1 MKRLR
6 KSVILLF
13 LIAMCLFICSC
24 GRSKKAECP
33 FTEITWENTL
43 DEVLALEGEPLDSY
57 PSTYSGTTYTFSK
70 DFHDMS
76 GTIKYMFDDN
86 DRLMS
91 MAWLYIPESK
101 DDLENVYQTLCDET
115 TQAYGESGFDSD
127 MGTAKGNVCIWK
139 VETSLSVLCQ
149 QESTKLSS
157 TSFSIRMCQTKSH
170 SKSICTIMIHASPS
184 LGKIK
189 KSGIGFQ
196 IPDFFV

>member
-24 GRSKKAECP
+24 GQSKKAECP

-101 DDLENVYQTLCDET
+101 DDR
-115 TQAYGESGFDSD
+115 SG
-127 MGTAKGNVCIWK
+127 AV
-139 VETSLSVLCQ
+139 
-149 QESTKLSS
+149 SS
-157 TSFSIRMCQTKSH
+157 RC
-170 SKSICTIMIHASPS
+170 
-184 LGKIK
+184 
-189 KSGIGFQ
+189 
-196 IPDFFV
+196 

>member
-86 DRLMS
+86 DKLMS

-127 MGTAKGNVCIWK
+127 MGTAKGNVWY
-139 VETSLSVLCQ
+139 L
-149 QESTKLSS
+149 ESGNIIVGVMS
-157 TSFSIRMCQTKSH
+157 TGVNEAVQYQFLH
-170 SKSICTIMIHASPS
+170 
-184 LGKIK
+184 
-189 KSGIGFQ
+189 
-196 IPDFFV
+196 PDVSNEKPQ

>member
-24 GRSKKAECP
+24 GQSKKAECP

-57 PSTYSGTTYTFSK
+57 PSTYSGTTYIFSK

-91 MAWLYIPESK
+91 MAWLYIPESE

-115 TQAYGESGFDSD
+115 TQTYGEVSIPIWEPPKVMYG
-127 MGTAKGNVCIWK
+127 IWK
-139 VETSLSVLCQ
+139 AETSLSVLCQ

>member
-24 GRSKKAECP
+24 GQSKKAECP

-76 GTIKYMFDDN
+76 GTKVM
-86 DRLMS
+86 
-91 MAWLYIPESK
+91 
-101 DDLENVYQTLCDET
+101 
-115 TQAYGESGFDSD
+115 YG
-127 MGTAKGNVCIWK
+127 IWK

>member
-91 MAWLYIPESK
+91 MAWLYIQSQKMIWKTFIKPFVMKLPRRMARVVSIPIWEPPK
-101 DDLENVYQTLCDET
+101 VM
-115 TQAYGESGFDSD
+115 YG
-127 MGTAKGNVCIWK
+127 IWK

-196 IPDFFV
+196 IPDFFI

>member
-86 DRLMS
+86 EKMIWKMFIKPFVTKLPRR
-91 MAWLYIPESK
+91 MARAVSIPIWEPPK
-101 DDLENVYQTLCDET
+101 VM
-115 TQAYGESGFDSD
+115 YG
-127 MGTAKGNVCIWK
+127 IWK
-139 VETSLSVLCQ
+139 VEISLSVLCQ

-170 SKSICTIMIHASPS
+170 SKSICTIIIHASPS

>member
-57 PSTYSGTTYTFSK
+57 PSTYSGTTYIFSK

-91 MAWLYIPESK
+91 MA
-101 DDLENVYQTLCDET
+101 C
-115 TQAYGESGFDSD
+115 FDSD
-127 MGTAKGNVCIWK
+127 MGTAKGNVWY
-139 VETSLSVLCQ
+139 L
-149 QESTKLSS
+149 ESGNIIVGVMS
-157 TSFSIRMCQTKSH
+157 TGVNEAVQYQFLH
-170 SKSICTIMIHASPS
+170 
-184 LGKIK
+184 
-189 KSGIGFQ
+189 
-196 IPDFFV
+196 PDVSNEKPQ

>member
-24 GRSKKAECP
+24 GQSKKAECP

-57 PSTYSGTTYTFSK
+57 PSTYSGTTYIFSK

-91 MAWLYIPESK
+91 MAWLYIPESE

-115 TQAYGESGFDSD
+115 TQTYGESGFDSD
-127 MGTAKGNVCIWK
+127 MGTAKGMVSGKRKHHCRCYVNRSQRSCPVP
-139 VETSLSVLCQ
+139 V
-149 QESTKLSS
+149 
-157 TSFSIRMCQTKSH
+157 
-170 SKSICTIMIHASPS
+170 SPS
-184 LGKIK
+184 GCVKRKATVNQSALL
-189 KSGIGFQ
+189 
-196 IPDFFV
+196 

>member
-57 PSTYSGTTYTFSK
+57 PSTYSGTTYIFSK

-91 MAWLYIPESK
+91 MAWLYIPESE

-115 TQAYGESGFDSD
+115 TQTYGESGFDSD
-127 MGTAKGNVCIWK
+127 MGTAKGNVWY
-139 VETSLSVLCQ
+139 L
-149 QESTKLSS
+149 ESGHIIVGVMS
-157 TSFSIRMCQTKSH
+157 TGVNEAVQYQFLH
-170 SKSICTIMIHASPS
+170 
-184 LGKIK
+184 
-189 KSGIGFQ
+189 
-196 IPDFFV
+196 PDVSNEKPQ

>member
-86 DRLMS
+86 DRLMKYGVDYIFQS
-91 MAWLYIPESK
+91 QKMIWKMFIKPFVTKLPRRMA
-101 DDLENVYQTLCDET
+101 
-115 TQAYGESGFDSD
+115 ESGFDSD
-127 MGTAKGNVCIWK
+127 MGTAKGNVWY
-139 VETSLSVLCQ
+139 L
-149 QESTKLSS
+149 ESGNIIVGVMS
-157 TSFSIRMCQTKSH
+157 TGVNEAVQYQFLH
-170 SKSICTIMIHASPS
+170 
-184 LGKIK
+184 
-189 KSGIGFQ
+189 
-196 IPDFFV
+196 PDVSNEKPQ

>member
-101 DDLENVYQTLCDET
+101 DDLENV
-115 TQAYGESGFDSD
+115 
-127 MGTAKGNVCIWK
+127 
-139 VETSLSVLCQ
+139 
-149 QESTKLSS
+149 
-157 TSFSIRMCQTKSH
+157 
-170 SKSICTIMIHASPS
+170 
-184 LGKIK
+184 
-189 KSGIGFQ
+189 
-196 IPDFFV
+196 

>member
-91 MAWLYIPESK
+91 MAWL
-101 DDLENVYQTLCDET
+101 
-115 TQAYGESGFDSD
+115 
-127 MGTAKGNVCIWK
+127 
-139 VETSLSVLCQ
+139 
-149 QESTKLSS
+149 
-157 TSFSIRMCQTKSH
+157 
-170 SKSICTIMIHASPS
+170 
-184 LGKIK
+184 
-189 KSGIGFQ
+189 
-196 IPDFFV
+196 